1 MTKRRVPSDVYDRDY
16 LLSENT
22 EGYEDFKSG
31 SLSHVKQLQLDLL
44 ELGPQTTL
52 LEVGLG
58 RGEFLRHCAE
68 RGAVVAGVDYSE
80 AAIEIARGTLASVPR
95 ADLRIADCKALPFE
109 ADSFDRVYAGDV
121 LEHQD
126 VEDGA
131 QMLREMYRVLRPGGF
146 LLVHTAPNAMFMK
159 VVYPIAKPILRLIDR
174 ATVDALEKHLAVN
187 RVVHVHEYTTLS
199 LKRVARRAGLKD
211 PEIWI
216 GDDLLRSAR
225 HRHTANLSE
234 NFLVRW
240 IGGLGRLRL
249 VRFFLGNDLFLK
261 VWKTG
266 PAPVPIAVS
275 ARILTRRGEVVPAG

>member
-1 MTKRRVPSDVYDRDY
+1 MTKRRVPSEVYDRDY

-44 ELGPQTTL
+44 ELGPETTL

-68 RGAVVAGVDYSE
+68 RGASVAGIDYSE
-80 AAIEIARGTLASVPR
+80 AAIEIARTTLAAVPD
-95 ADLRIADCKALPFE
+95 ADLRIADCKDLPF
-109 ADSFDRVYAGDV
+109 DSDAFDRVYAGDV

-131 QMLREMYRVLRPGGF
+131 LMLREMYRVLRPGGF

-159 VVYPIAKPILRLIDR
+159 AVYPLAKPLLRLIDR
-174 ATVDALEKHLAVN
+174 ATVDALEKHLEVN
-187 RVVHVHEYTTLS
+187 RVVHVHEYTTFS
-199 LKRVARRAGLKD
+199 LRRVARSAGFENA
-211 PEIWI
+211 EIWI
-216 GDDLLRSAR
+216 GEDLLRSAQ
-225 HRHTANLSE
+225 HRHTAGLSE
-234 NFLVRW
+234 NFLVSW

-249 VRFFLGNDLFLK
+249 VRFLLGNDLFLK
-261 VWKTG
+261 VRK
-266 PAPVPIAVS
+266 PLPKSVPKPEV
-275 ARILTRRGEVVPAG
+275 GEVAPAG